1 MVFDEDSGLF
11 EHAEIS
17 AGVTLRLLSAEDAQG
32 LCLAYNE
39 NRAHLEPWEPVRP
52 ESFFTVG
59 GQAER
64 VEGILRQFAEGLA
77 VPWVFEAADGRI
89 VGRITLTGI
98 SRGPFCSSYLGYWV
112 AADQQNKGLAS
123 AAVSAVGRIARDALD
138 LHRIEAST
146 LVENTGSQRVLEKC
160 GFVPI
165 GLAAHYL
172 HINGRWRDCRLF
184 QRILHDHDP
193 EL

>member
-1 MVFDEDSGLF
+1 MLVESM
-11 EHAEIS
+11 ESKEIAGGVILRPLAAADAFALAS
-17 AGVTLRLLSAEDAQG
+17 AYTD
-32 LCLAYNE
+32 

-52 ESFFTVG
+52 ESFFTTE

-64 VEGILRQFAEGLA
+64 IDGLLRQRADGA
-77 VPWVFEAADGRI
+77 VVPWVFEAADGRI
-89 VGRITLTGI
+89 VGAITLSGI

-123 AAVSAVGRIARDALD
+123 SAVGQVCRIARDTMG

-146 LVENTGSQRVLEKC
+146 LTENTGSQRVLQKC
-160 GFVPI
+160 AFEPI
-165 GLAAHYL
+165 GLASNYL

-184 QRILHDHDP
+184 QRVLHDHAP
-193 EL
+193 VP